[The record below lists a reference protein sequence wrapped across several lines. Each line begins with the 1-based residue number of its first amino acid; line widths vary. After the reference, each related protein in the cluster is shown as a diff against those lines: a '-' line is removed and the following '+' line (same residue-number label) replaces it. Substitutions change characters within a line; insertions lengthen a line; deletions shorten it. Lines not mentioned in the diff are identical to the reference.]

1 MEWTHLEEV
10 LERYGNEV
18 AEGYKENL
26 QSKDINASGDLAQSV
41 QYRIERNGSAYEVS
55 LQLADYWKWI
65 EKGRRPG
72 KMPPLGAIEKWIKV
86 KPVIPKPYNGKLPT
100 EKQLAFLI
108 GRKIALEGTEARHPL
123 RDTLEDKNQE
133 FLLQIEKAFME
144 DLEAQVDEVLVML
157 NNA

>member
-10 LERYGNEV
+10 LNRYGNELV
-18 AEGYKENL
+18 EGYKDNL
-26 QSKDINASGDLAQSV
+26 RKDGINASGDLAQSV
-41 QYRIERNGSAYEVS
+41 KYIVERNGTAYEVS
-55 LQLADYWKWI
+55 LSLLEYAKYV
-65 EKGRRPG
+65 ENGRRAG
-72 KMPPLGAIEKWIKV
+72 KFPPLSKIEKWIKV